1 MSKWKL
7 VKLGEVCEFIRNGA
21 SIKQGKN
28 RNGYPITR
36 IETISNCIVDRNK
49 MGYAGIGELGKYKE
63 YVLNSG
69 DILMSHINSE
79 KHLGKVAYYENRN
92 EETIIHG
99 MNLLCLR
106 LKQQKVRYKY
116 VFYFLNS
123 SFFRRQIP
131 NITKKSVNQASFTVT
146 ALKELIMILPPLDI
160 QKHIANTLDKT
171 QEIIDGHKK
180 QLEEL
185 DNLIK
190 ATFYDM
196 FGDPVTNEKGWKIYK
211 LKNIINGTPQNGLYK
226 PASEYVNDGTG
237 IPILRI
243 DAFYNGKITN
253 ISKLKRLNCIAEE
266 IDKYKLKENDI
277 VINRVNSIEY
287 LGKSALIKGLGEDTV
302 FESNMM
308 RFSVDDTII
317 NVNFL
322 IEQLCSTYIYMQVLG
337 HAKKSVNQASIN
349 QKDVQDLDIIVPPL
363 DLQNKFAKIITNIEQ
378 QKSLVKQ
385 SITESQNL
393 FNGLMSKYFD

>member
-160 QKHIANTLDKT
+160 QKHIADTLYKT
-171 QEIIDGHKK
+171 NEIIDCQKK
-180 QLEEL
+180 QIEEL

-196 FGDPVTNEKGWKIYK
+196 FGDPVTNEKGWKLAKIKDLAKKIQYGTSEKATTEILEYAILRMNNITYNGEWDFGDLKYINLSSADKEKYLVHKGEMLFNRTNSKELVGKSAAYRNEYPMAYAGYLVK
-211 LKNIINGTPQNGLYK
+211 LTPNERTNSEFISAFLNSKYGKALLKSMAKNIIGMANINAKELGN
-226 PASEYVNDGTG
+226 
-237 IPILRI
+237 I
-243 DAFYNGKITN
+243 KI
-253 ISKLKRLNCIAEE
+253 
-266 IDKYKLKENDI
+266 Y
-277 VINRVNSIEY
+277 
-287 LGKSALIKGLGEDTV
+287 
-302 FESNMM
+302 
-308 RFSVDDTII
+308 
-317 NVNFL
+317 
-322 IEQLCSTYIYMQVLG
+322 
-337 HAKKSVNQASIN
+337 
-349 QKDVQDLDIIVPPL
+349 VPPL
-363 DLQNKFAKIITNIEQ
+363 DLQNKFAQIVTNIEQ
-378 QKSLVKQ
+378 QKSLVRQ

-393 FNGLMSKYFD
+393 FNSLMSKYFD

>member
-160 QKHIANTLDKT
+160 QKHIADTLDKT
-171 QEIIDGHKK
+171 KEIIDCQKK
-180 QLEEL
+180 QIEEL

-196 FGDPVTNEKGWKIYK
+196 FGDPVTNEKGWKLAKIKDLAKKIQYGTSEKATTEILEYAILRMNNITYNGEWDFGDLKYINLSSADKEKYLVHKGEMLFNRTNSKELVGKSAAYRNEYPMAYAGYLVK
-211 LKNIINGTPQNGLYK
+211 LTPNERTNSEFISAFLNSKYGKALLKSMAKNIIGMANINAKELGN
-226 PASEYVNDGTG
+226 
-237 IPILRI
+237 I
-243 DAFYNGKITN
+243 KI
-253 ISKLKRLNCIAEE
+253 
-266 IDKYKLKENDI
+266 Y
-277 VINRVNSIEY
+277 
-287 LGKSALIKGLGEDTV
+287 
-302 FESNMM
+302 
-308 RFSVDDTII
+308 
-317 NVNFL
+317 
-322 IEQLCSTYIYMQVLG
+322 
-337 HAKKSVNQASIN
+337 
-349 QKDVQDLDIIVPPL
+349 VPPL
-363 DLQNKFAKIITNIEQ
+363 DLQNKFAQIVTNIEQ
-378 QKSLVKQ
+378 QKSLVRQ

-393 FNGLMSKYFD
+393 FNSLMSKYFD

>member
-196 FGDPVTNEKGWKIYK
+196 FGDPVTNEKGWKIAKIKDLAKKIQYGASEKATTEILEYAILRMNNITYNGEWDFGDLKYINLSSADKEKYLVHKGEMLFNRTNSKELVGKSAAYRNEYPMAYAGYLVK
-211 LKNIINGTPQNGLYK
+211 LTPNERTNSEFISAFLNSKYGKALLKSMAKNIIGMANINAKELGN
-226 PASEYVNDGTG
+226 
-237 IPILRI
+237 I
-243 DAFYNGKITN
+243 KI
-253 ISKLKRLNCIAEE
+253 
-266 IDKYKLKENDI
+266 Y
-277 VINRVNSIEY
+277 
-287 LGKSALIKGLGEDTV
+287 
-302 FESNMM
+302 
-308 RFSVDDTII
+308 
-317 NVNFL
+317 
-322 IEQLCSTYIYMQVLG
+322 
-337 HAKKSVNQASIN
+337 
-349 QKDVQDLDIIVPPL
+349 VPPL
-363 DLQNKFAKIITNIEQ
+363 DLQNKFAQLVTNIEE

-393 FNGLMSKYFD
+393 FNSLMSKYFD